1 MINVLSMNHVIYY
14 IFFSFVISEIPQ
26 LRSDTATQLGCDA
39 KGHSRAGFDT
49 LVWYCVIV
57 AGRPSSELSK
67 MREVYFLFLIIIS
80 TTKTCFYKILE
91 FIRKFK
97 HL

>member
-1 MINVLSMNHVIYY
+1 MNYVIFLFL
-14 IFFSFVISEIPQ
+14 ILPFGVSEIPQ

-67 MREVYFLFLIIIS
+67 MREVSI
-80 TTKTCFYKILE
+80 FYLYYS
-91 FIRKFK
+91 
-97 HL
+97 